1 MAPGSKRMTA
11 QARKRQIAEIT
22 VDLIAQ
28 HGLRGATMA
37 RIAEAAGVR
46 QASLYTHFGSRRE
59 ILLAAL
65 DVVYEKI
72 YASRETSSDEN
83 SLERLRQMCN
93 HHIEL
98 WATQGEKHHAHP
110 LLEFIAGARSEGLAD
125 VLAEKH
131 LESIEQFAQ
140 VVREGQKEGKIPET
154 VNADQVAWFITGWAF
169 AGDVSHLMGFKK
181 FLDPTV
187 SVQWLDVIFG
197 SFNEDGPQACSAASP
212 GDAAPAPDA
221 TAASPGADTV
231 SEGVTARDGDE
242 AGG

>member
-1 MAPGSKRMTA
+1 LAQGTKRMHA
-11 QARKRQIAEIT
+11 DARRRQIAEVT

-72 YASRETSSDEN
+72 YASRETSSNEN

-98 WATQGEKHHAHP
+98 WASQGEQHHAHP
-110 LLEFIAGARSEGLAD
+110 LLEFIAGARSEGLREI
-125 VLAEKH
+125 LAQKH
-131 LESIEQFAQ
+131 LESIEAFAE
-140 VVREGQKEGKIPET
+140 VVREGQGEGKIP
-154 VNADQVAWFITGWAF
+154 VQVDADQVAWLITGWAF
-169 AGDVSHLMGFKK
+169 AGDVSHLMGFRK
-181 FLDPTV
+181 FLDPSV
-187 SVQWLDVIFG
+187 SVHWLDVIFG
-197 SFNEDGPQACSAASP
+197 SFSGNEPVLDGQECLTGA
-212 GDAAPAPDA
+212 AAPKTLD
-221 TAASPGADTV
+221 
-231 SEGVTARDGDE
+231 
-242 AGG
+242 

>member
-28 HGLRGATMA
+28 YGLRGATMA

-72 YASRETSSDEN
+72 YASRETPSDEN
-83 SLERLRQMCN
+83 TLERLRQMCN

-140 VVREGQKEGKIPET
+140 VVRDGQKEGKIPET
-154 VNADQVAWFITGWAF
+154 ANADQVAWLITGWAF

-181 FLDPTV
+181 FLDPSV
-187 SVQWLDVIFG
+187 SVHWLDVIFS
-197 SFNEDGPQACSAASP
+197 SFNESKPQTYTAATSP
-212 GDAAPAPDA
+212 DAAALPREAAP
-221 TAASPGADTV
+221 
-231 SEGVTARDGDE
+231 RDDE
-242 AGG
+242 AGK